1 MEIILSVGHTSGFIL
16 VVDINHDSL
25 SQFEPLFLEFMQQEM
40 QVDAAHDIKHVKRV
54 VKTAKQ
60 LCDEENAD
68 IAIVLPAAY
77 LHDCFTYPKDHPNRK
92 QSSAIA
98 AKKAI
103 AYLES
108 IQYPQHYHDAI
119 AHAIEAH
126 SFSASIRPNT
136 LEAQIVQDADRL
148 DALGAIGVTRCI
160 QVSTHFNAQL
170 YNDNDM
176 FAKERELNDK
186 QFTVDHFQ
194 TKLFKIVDTMNTE
207 SAKLEANKRKAF
219 MQTYL
224 KQLHDEVT
232 A

>member
-1 MEIILSVGHTSGFIL
+1 MT
-16 VVDINHDSL
+16 SL

-40 QVDAAHDIKHVKRV
+40 QVDAAHDIEHVKRV

-126 SFSASIRPNT
+126 SFSANIRPNT

-194 TKLFKIVDTMNTE
+194 TKLFKIVDTINTE

-224 KQLHDEVT
+224 KQLHHEVT

>member
-1 MEIILSVGHTSGFIL
+1 MT
-16 VVDINHDSL
+16 SL

-40 QVDAAHDIKHVKRV
+40 QVDAAHDIEHVKRV

-126 SFSASIRPNT
+126 SFSANIRPNT

-232 A
+232 V

>member
-1 MEIILSVGHTSGFIL
+1 MT
-16 VVDINHDSL
+16 SL
-25 SQFEPLFLEFMQQEM
+25 SQLEPLFLEFMQQEM
-40 QVDAAHDIKHVKRV
+40 QVDAAHDIEHVKRV

-60 LCDEENAD
+60 LCDKENAD

-126 SFSASIRPNT
+126 SFSANIRPNT

-207 SAKLEANKRKAF
+207 SARLEANKRKAF

-224 KQLHDEVT
+224 KQLYDEVT

>member
-1 MEIILSVGHTSGFIL
+1 MT
-16 VVDINHDSL
+16 SL
-25 SQFEPLFLEFMQQEM
+25 SQLEPLFLEFMQQEM
-40 QVDAAHDIKHVKRV
+40 QVDAAHDIEHVKRV

-126 SFSASIRPNT
+126 SFSANIRPNT

-186 QFTVDHFQ
+186 QFTVDHFR

-224 KQLHDEVT
+224 KQLYDEVT

>member
-1 MEIILSVGHTSGFIL
+1 MT
-16 VVDINHDSL
+16 SL
-25 SQFEPLFLEFMQQEM
+25 SQLEPLFLEFMQQEM
-40 QVDAAHDIKHVKRV
+40 QVDAAHDIEHVKRV

-77 LHDCFTYPKDHPNRK
+77 LHDCFNYPKDHPNRK

-126 SFSASIRPNT
+126 SFSANIRPNT

-224 KQLHDEVT
+224 KQLHHEVT

>member
-1 MEIILSVGHTSGFIL
+1 MT
-16 VVDINHDSL
+16 SL

-40 QVDAAHDIKHVKRV
+40 QVDAAHDIEHVKRV

-60 LCDEENAD
+60 LCYEENAD

-126 SFSASIRPNT
+126 SFSANIRPNT

-148 DALGAIGVTRCI
+148 DALGVIGVTRCI

-224 KQLHDEVT
+224 EQLHDEVT

>member
-1 MEIILSVGHTSGFIL
+1 MT
-16 VVDINHDSL
+16 SL

-40 QVDAAHDIKHVKRV
+40 QVDAAHDIEHVKRV

-108 IQYPQHYHDAI
+108 IQYPQQYHDAI

-126 SFSASIRPNT
+126 SFSANIRPNT

-160 QVSTHFNAQL
+160 QVSTQFNAQL

-224 KQLHDEVT
+224 EQLHNEVT

>member
-1 MEIILSVGHTSGFIL
+1 MT
-16 VVDINHDSL
+16 SL
-25 SQFEPLFLEFMQQEM
+25 SQFEPLFLEFMPQEM
-40 QVDAAHDIKHVKRV
+40 QVDAAHDIEHVKRV

-126 SFSASIRPNT
+126 SFSANIRPNT

-170 YNDNDM
+170 YNDDDM

>member
-1 MEIILSVGHTSGFIL
+1 MT
-16 VVDINHDSL
+16 SL
-25 SQFEPLFLEFMQQEM
+25 SQLEPLFLEFMQQEM
-40 QVDAAHDIKHVKRV
+40 QVDAAHDIEHVKRV

-92 QSSAIA
+92 QSYAIA

-126 SFSASIRPNT
+126 SFSANIRPNT

-224 KQLHDEVT
+224 KQLYDEVT

>member
-1 MEIILSVGHTSGFIL
+1 MT
-16 VVDINHDSL
+16 SL

-40 QVDAAHDIKHVKRV
+40 QVDAAHDIEHVKRV

-68 IAIVLPAAY
+68 IAIVLPAVY

-108 IQYPQHYHDAI
+108 IQYPQQYHDAI

-126 SFSASIRPNT
+126 SFSANIRPNT

>member
-1 MEIILSVGHTSGFIL
+1 MT
-16 VVDINHDSL
+16 SL
-25 SQFEPLFLEFMQQEM
+25 SQFEPLFFEFMQQEM
-40 QVDAAHDIKHVKRV
+40 QVDAAHDIEHVKRV

-126 SFSASIRPNT
+126 SFSANIRPNT

>member
-1 MEIILSVGHTSGFIL
+1 MT
-16 VVDINHDSL
+16 SL

-40 QVDAAHDIKHVKRV
+40 QVDAAHDIEHVKRV

-77 LHDCFTYPKDHPNRK
+77 LYDCFTYPKDHPNRE

-126 SFSASIRPNT
+126 SFSANIRPNT

-170 YNDNDM
+170 YNDDDM

>member
-1 MEIILSVGHTSGFIL
+1 MT
-16 VVDINHDSL
+16 SL
-25 SQFEPLFLEFMQQEM
+25 SQLEPLFLEFMQQEM
-40 QVDAAHDIKHVKRV
+40 QVDAAHDIEHVKRV

-126 SFSASIRPNT
+126 SFSANIRPNT

-224 KQLHDEVT
+224 KQLHDEVN

>member
-1 MEIILSVGHTSGFIL
+1 MT
-16 VVDINHDSL
+16 SL

-40 QVDAAHDIKHVKRV
+40 QVDAAHDIEHVKRV

-126 SFSASIRPNT
+126 SFSANIRPNT

-207 SAKLEANKRKAF
+207 SAKLEANKRQAF

>member
-1 MEIILSVGHTSGFIL
+1 MT
-16 VVDINHDSL
+16 SL

-40 QVDAAHDIKHVKRV
+40 QVDAAHDIEHVKRV

-119 AHAIEAH
+119 AHAIETH
-126 SFSASIRPNT
+126 SFSANIRPNT

>member
-1 MEIILSVGHTSGFIL
+1 MT
-16 VVDINHDSL
+16 SL

-40 QVDAAHDIKHVKRV
+40 QVDAAHDIEHVKRV

-77 LHDCFTYPKDHPNRK
+77 LHDCFTYPKNHPNRK

-126 SFSASIRPNT
+126 SFSANIRPNT

-224 KQLHDEVT
+224 KQLYDEVT

>member
-1 MEIILSVGHTSGFIL
+1 MT
-16 VVDINHDSL
+16 SL

-40 QVDAAHDIKHVKRV
+40 QVDAAHDIEHVKRV

-77 LHDCFTYPKDHPNRK
+77 LHDCFTYPKDHPNRQ

-126 SFSASIRPNT
+126 SFSANIRPNT

-170 YNDNDM
+170 YNDNDI

-224 KQLHDEVT
+224 EQLHDEVT

>member
-1 MEIILSVGHTSGFIL
+1 MT
-16 VVDINHDSL
+16 SL
-25 SQFEPLFLEFMQQEM
+25 SQLEPLFLEFMQQEM
-40 QVDAAHDIKHVKRV
+40 QVDAAHDIEHVKRV

-126 SFSASIRPNT
+126 SFSANIRPNT

-160 QVSTHFNAQL
+160 QVSTQFNAQL

-224 KQLHDEVT
+224 EQLHDEVT

>member
-1 MEIILSVGHTSGFIL
+1 MT
-16 VVDINHDSL
+16 SL

-40 QVDAAHDIKHVKRV
+40 QVDAAHDIEHVKRV

-119 AHAIEAH
+119 AHAIVAH
-126 SFSASIRPNT
+126 SFSANIRPNT

-224 KQLHDEVT
+224 KQLYDEVT

>member
-1 MEIILSVGHTSGFIL
+1 MT
-16 VVDINHDSL
+16 SL

-40 QVDAAHDIKHVKRV
+40 QVDAAHDIEHVKRV

-126 SFSASIRPNT
+126 SFSANIRPNT
-136 LEAQIVQDADRL
+136 LEAKIVQDADRL

-224 KQLHDEVT
+224 KQLYDEVT

>member
-1 MEIILSVGHTSGFIL
+1 MT
-16 VVDINHDSL
+16 SL
-25 SQFEPLFLEFMQQEM
+25 SQFEPLFLEFMQQEI
-40 QVDAAHDIKHVKRV
+40 QVDAAHDIEHVKRV

-126 SFSASIRPNT
+126 SFSANIRPNT

-224 KQLHDEVT
+224 KQLYDEVT

>member
-1 MEIILSVGHTSGFIL
+1 MT
-16 VVDINHDSL
+16 SL
-25 SQFEPLFLEFMQQEM
+25 SQFEPLFLEFMQQQM
-40 QVDAAHDIKHVKRV
+40 QVDAAHDIEHVKRV

-126 SFSASIRPNT
+126 SFSANIRPNT

>member
-1 MEIILSVGHTSGFIL
+1 MT
-16 VVDINHDSL
+16 SL

-40 QVDAAHDIKHVKRV
+40 QVDAAHDIEHVKRV

-68 IAIVLPAAY
+68 IAIVLPSAY

-126 SFSASIRPNT
+126 SFSANIRPNT

-224 KQLHDEVT
+224 KQLYDEVT

>member
-1 MEIILSVGHTSGFIL
+1 MT
-16 VVDINHDSL
+16 SL

-40 QVDAAHDIKHVKRV
+40 QVDAAHDIEHVKRV

-92 QSSAIA
+92 QSSSIA

-126 SFSASIRPNT
+126 SFSANIRPNT